1 MVVTP
6 RSCRCVSHGS
16 FAALNVVSMM
26 AMRPSGRLAWAG
38 VRLVKPSE
46 DNPSVNWR
54 RVTRCMEIPL
64 GSFYLVLLKRANGL
78 RIKANI
84 ALVGHAVLQKRDVHF
99 GYWHFASLHVPS
111 AFGA

>member
-26 AMRPSGRLAWAG
+26 AMRPSGALAWAG
-38 VRLVKPSE
+38 VRLVNPSE

-64 GSFYLVLLKRANGL
+64 GGLYVVLPGRANDL
-78 RIKANI
+78 PVKQTFPV
-84 ALVGHAVLQKRDVHF
+84 VGWGIGRYDWVLT
-99 GYWHFASLHVPS
+99 
-111 AFGA
+111 